1 VEKNGGKTMA
11 DYVVKKGIQDFAR
24 ENDLMVASDFYD
36 ELDKHVE
43 KLLKAAARRTTAN
56 RRKTLSPHDL

>member
-1 VEKNGGKTMA
+1 MA